1 MLNTPKTLERKT
13 TGEAM
18 ATKEVS
24 LSNQTVTADPS
35 ALAKW
40 FSKSGPAIVALVLF
54 LVVWQ
59 SVIFFSGLKP
69 FVLPGPLDV
78 IASFTENTQ
87 QLLEAAWFTLQ
98 SSIVSFVLVIVLGT
112 AVSFALAS
120 SKFVE
125 KAFYPYAVMLQSTP
139 VIAIA
144 PIIIIW
150 FGFGFGSIIVISV
163 IIGIFAVI
171 ANTTQGLISVE
182 NNLQNL
188 FKLYGASSNQTLWKL
203 RLPFALPYMV
213 TGWRIASAQVVIGAI
228 VGEYMAGAGGA
239 NGGGLGIMIAVTAA
253 RLQTP
258 LLFAS
263 ALTSAFMGIG
273 FFLIVN
279 YIGYLLLKNWHE
291 SVLQHEN

>member
-1 MLNTPKTLERKT
+1 
-13 TGEAM
+13 M

-24 LSNQTVTADPS
+24 LTNQTVTADPS
-35 ALAKW
+35 AFAKW
-40 FSKSGPAIVALVLF
+40 FSRSGPAIVALVLF

-59 SVIFFSGLKP
+59 AVIFFSGLKP
-69 FVLPGPLDV
+69 FVLPGPVDV
-78 IASFTENTQ
+78 INSFAENRQ

>member
-1 MLNTPKTLERKT
+1 
-13 TGEAM
+13 M

-24 LSNQTVTADPS
+24 LTNQTATGDPS
-35 ALAKW
+35 AIAKW
-40 FSKSGPAIVALVLF
+40 FSRSGPAIVALVLF

-59 SVIFFSGLKP
+59 AVILVSGLKP
-69 FVLPGPLDV
+69 FVLPGPVDV
-78 IASFTENTQ
+78 IASFGENRQ

>member
-1 MLNTPKTLERKT
+1 
-13 TGEAM
+13 M

-24 LSNQTVTADPS
+24 LTNQTAVGEPNAIG
-35 ALAKW
+35 KW
-40 FSKSGPAIVALVLF
+40 FSKSGPAIVALILF

-59 SVIFFSGLKP
+59 GVIFFSGLKP
-69 FVLPGPLDV
+69 FVLPGLLDV
-78 IASFTENTQ
+78 INAFRENTQ

-98 SSIVSFVLVIVLGT
+98 SSVVSFVLVIVLGT
-112 AVSFALAS
+112 AISFALAS

>member
-1 MLNTPKTLERKT
+1 
-13 TGEAM
+13 
-18 ATKEVS
+18 
-24 LSNQTVTADPS
+24 
-35 ALAKW
+35 
-40 FSKSGPAIVALVLF
+40 
-54 LVVWQ
+54 
-59 SVIFFSGLKP
+59 
-69 FVLPGPLDV
+69 
-78 IASFTENTQ
+78 
-87 QLLEAAWFTLQ
+87 LLEAAWFTLQ
-98 SSIVSFVLVIVLGT
+98 SSVVSFVLVIVLGT

-171 ANTTQGLISVE
+171 ANTTQGL
-182 NNLQNL
+182 NL

-213 TGWRIASAQVVIGAI
+213 TGWKIASAQVVIGAI

>member
-1 MLNTPKTLERKT
+1 
-13 TGEAM
+13 M

-24 LSNQTVTADPS
+24 LSNQTVTGDPS
-35 ALAKW
+35 AFAKG
-40 FSKSGPAIVALVLF
+40 FSRSGPAIVALVLF

-59 SVIFFSGLKP
+59 AVIFFSGLKP
-69 FVLPGPLDV
+69 FVLPGPVDV
-78 IASFTENTQ
+78 IASFGENSQ

-98 SSIVSFVLVIVLGT
+98 SSVVSFVLVIVLGT

-279 YIGYLLLKNWHE
+279 YIGYLLLRNWHE

>member
-1 MLNTPKTLERKT
+1 
-13 TGEAM
+13 M

-24 LSNQTVTADPS
+24 LTNRTTGDPS

-59 SVIFFSGLKP
+59 AVIFFSGLKP
-69 FVLPGPLDV
+69 FVLPGPVDV
-78 IASFTENTQ
+78 IASFGENTQ

-98 SSIVSFVLVIVLGT
+98 SSIVSFVLVIIMGT
-112 AVSFALAS
+112 AISFGLAS

-203 RLPFALPYMV
+203 RLPFALPFMV

>member
-1 MLNTPKTLERKT
+1 
-13 TGEAM
+13 M

-24 LSNQTVTADPS
+24 LSNQTATGDPS

-40 FSKSGPAIVALVLF
+40 FSRSGPAIVALMLF
-54 LVVWQ
+54 LVIWQ
-59 SVIFFSGLKP
+59 AVIFFSGLKP

-78 IASFTENTQ
+78 INSFTENTQ

-98 SSIVSFVLVIVLGT
+98 SSTVSFVLVIVLGT

-203 RLPFALPYMV
+203 RLPFALPFMV
-213 TGWRIASAQVVIGAI
+213 TGWRIASAQVVIGSI
-228 VGEYMAGAGGA
+228 VGEYMAGAGG
-239 NGGGLGIMIAVTAA
+239 GGQGGLGLVIAASSA
-253 RLQTP
+253 RLQTAY
-258 LLFAS
+258 LFAS
-263 ALTSAFMGIG
+263 ALTSALMGVG
-273 FFLIVN
+273 FFLLVN
-279 YIGYLLLKNWHE
+279 YIGHLLLRSWHE
-291 SVLQHEN
+291 SAVQHEN

>member
-1 MLNTPKTLERKT
+1 
-13 TGEAM
+13 M

-24 LSNQTVTADPS
+24 LTNQTVTADPS
-35 ALAKW
+35 AFAKW
-40 FSKSGPAIVALVLF
+40 FSKSGPAIVALILF

-78 IASFTENTQ
+78 IASFGENTQ

-98 SSIVSFVLVIVLGT
+98 SSTVSFVLVIVLGT

>member
-1 MLNTPKTLERKT
+1 
-13 TGEAM
+13 M

-24 LSNQTVTADPS
+24 LTNQTVTADPN
-35 ALAKW
+35 AFAKW
-40 FSKSGPAIVALVLF
+40 FSRSGPAIVALVLF

-59 SVIFFSGLKP
+59 AVIFFSGLKP
-69 FVLPGPLDV
+69 FVLPGPVDV
-78 IASFTENTQ
+78 INSFRENSQ

-263 ALTSAFMGIG
+263 ALTSAFMGIA

-279 YIGYLLLKNWHE
+279 YIGYLLLRNWHE

>member
-1 MLNTPKTLERKT
+1 
-13 TGEAM
+13 M

-24 LSNQTVTADPS
+24 LTNQTVTGDPS
-35 ALAKW
+35 AFAKW
-40 FSKSGPAIVALVLF
+40 FSRSGPAIVALVLF

-59 SVIFFSGLKP
+59 GVIFFSGLKP
-69 FVLPGPLDV
+69 FVLPGPVDV
-78 IASFTENTQ
+78 ISSFGENRQ

-98 SSIVSFVLVIVLGT
+98 SSMVSFVLVIVLGT

-125 KAFYPYAVMLQSTP
+125 RAFYPYAVMLQSTP